1 MEVIGYVA
9 SLLIGISLGLLGGG
23 GSILTVPVMVYLFG
37 VDPVLAAAYSLFVV
51 GISSLVGAVGKI
63 KRQEVNLKMALL
75 FGAPSMLMV
84 FLTRKFIIPLIPETL
99 FSQTV
104 FEIGKSDFLM
114 LLFALLML
122 FAGRSML
129 KPRKKED
136 LSDGIKTL
144 PFWLI
149 PMMGLLE
156 GSVTGLVGAGGG
168 FIIIPALVLFCHVPM
183 KMAVGSSLLII
194 SVKSLVGFTGDLSNY
209 SIDWSLL
216 LTVSALAVLGI
227 FIGNRL
233 SLKVDSTKLKKGFA
247 WFVLTMAAWILV
259 QLFLV

>member
-1 MEVIGYVA
+1 MELIGYFA

-51 GISSLVGAVGKI
+51 GISSLFGAVGKI
-63 KRQEVNLKMALL
+63 KRHEVNLRMAVL

-84 FLTRKFIIPLIPETL
+84 FLTRKFIIPQIPDIL
-99 FSQTV
+99 FTGSML
-104 FEIGKSDFLM
+104 EIAKSDFLM

-122 FAGRSML
+122 FAGKSMM
-129 KPRKKED
+129 KPRKEAD
-136 LSDGIKTL
+136 LSEDAHSL

-149 PMMGLLE
+149 PVMGLVE

-194 SVKSLVGFTGDLSNY
+194 SVKSLVGFTGDVSNY
-209 SIDWSLL
+209 TIDWNLL
-216 LTVSALAVLGI
+216 LIVSALAVLGI
-227 FIGNRL
+227 FIGNKL
-233 SLKVDSTKLKKGFA
+233 SQKIEAAKLKKGFA
-247 WFVLTMAAWILV
+247 WFVLAMAAWILIK
-259 QLFLV
+259 LFLI